1 MIRCFDLVLASA
13 SMKEKSVRQADTS
26 AELRVVRVL
35 LCLSKRLRGEIYFD
49 GGLLVLL
56 TCVLAS
62 PFSLCNR
69 PFELLKLRDEQ
80 DAGVR
85 WREWAGDIDL
95 LVYSVFF
102 GISVTT
108 SPLDDQSITKGQVSF
123 V

>member
-1 MIRCFDLVLASA
+1 
-13 SMKEKSVRQADTS
+13 MKEKSVRQADTS

-56 TCVLAS
+56 TCVLVS